1 MLVII
6 IINIFGTCANS
17 TYIINLLQEKLYHKS
32 WKYYCP
38 RHKIKNQYLY
48 VLRDKIIILLYQ

>member
-17 TYIINLLQEKLYHKS
+17 TYIINLLQEKLYIISLENITVPVIKLRINT
-32 WKYYCP
+32 YTYCA
-38 RHKIKNQYLY
+38 IK
-48 VLRDKIIILLYQ
+48 